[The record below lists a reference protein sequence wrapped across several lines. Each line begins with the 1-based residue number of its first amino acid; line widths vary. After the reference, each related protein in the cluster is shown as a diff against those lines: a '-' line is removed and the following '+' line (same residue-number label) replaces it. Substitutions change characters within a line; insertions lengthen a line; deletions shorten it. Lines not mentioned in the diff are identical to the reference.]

1 MLTTVLNALHRAV
14 AGELETALKKAE
26 SHRWD
31 EELGADGLPLRKDGE
46 GTGTTKIFRGD
57 RNGKAP
63 QPSDSRAK
71 SRSGYR
77 W

>member
-1 MLTTVLNALHRAV
+1 MSDGIAFV
-14 AGELETALKKAE
+14 AITGELETALKKAE

-31 EELGADGLPLRKDGE
+31 EELGADGLPSRKEGQ
-46 GTGTTKIFRGD
+46 GTGTTKIFRGTG
-57 RNGKAP
+57 NGKPP
-63 QPSDSRAK
+63 QPSDSSTK